1 MNLNKLYNA
10 LLYFS
15 IICACIFFFLWL
27 NTRDSLE
34 AAHDKIKEVSTKV
47 EILTKDNSNLVE
59 YNIKK
64 DQKIKEVE
72 NRYKSSLKNIPA
84 DNCGDVK
91 PSKELLKFFKENAK
105 CDTQL
110 NL

>member
-1 MNLNKLYNA
+1 MNLNKLYHFA
-10 LLYFS
+10 LYGF
-15 IICACIFFFLWL
+15 IIATCVFFFLWS
-27 NTRDSLE
+27 NTKDSLE
-34 AAHDKIKEVSTKV
+34 ATRDKLNEVSNKV
-47 EILTKDNSNLVE
+47 EILIKDNSNLVE

-105 CDTQL
+105 
-110 NL
+110 